1 MTGYGSVRVDRPGFA
16 AEIELRSVNNRY
28 LKILAKLADEL
39 APYQALMEEAIRSR
53 VARGSVFLNVY
64 FERKRASDL
73 YEIDGEVVRKY
84 LRQIRRLEKDLHSRA
99 ASDVRDILTLPGVAR
114 ARESALVRSKEIGDA
129 LASGVQK
136 AAARLD
142 ATRIREGR
150 AIAASLRRSAKK
162 VEGLLRMVRRKAPE
176 VPRRYRD
183 RLEERLGQLLPGGVP
198 PVEKADLLREMA
210 IYADRADITE
220 EIERLSAHLEAFEET
235 LTRGGVIGRELDFL
249 LQEMFR
255 EANTMAVKCSSLDL
269 APIIVA
275 MKSEVDRLKEQV
287 QNVE

>member
-1 MTGYGSVRVDRPGFA
+1 MTGYGSVRVDSARFA

-28 LKILAKLADEL
+28 LKIIAKLADEV
-39 APYQALMEEAIRSR
+39 APYQAAMEEVIRAH

-64 FERKRASDL
+64 FERKHASDL
-73 YEIDGEVVRKY
+73 YDIDGEVVRKY
-84 LRQIRRLEKDLHSRA
+84 LRQIRHLEKELESKT
-99 ASDVRDILTLPGVAR
+99 ASDVRDIIELPGVAR
-114 ARESALVRSKEIGDA
+114 AREGALARSKEVDDMLSA
-129 LASGVQK
+129 GVEK
-136 AAARLD
+136 AAAKLD

-150 AIAASLRRSAKK
+150 AIGASLRRSAKK
-162 VEGLLRMVRRKAPE
+162 IEGFLRTIRREAPE

-198 PVEKADLLREMA
+198 SVDKADLLREMT

-220 EIERLSAHLEAFEET
+220 EIERLEAHLAAFDET
-235 LTRGGVIGRELDFL
+235 LTRGGVVGRELDFL

-255 EANTMAVKCSSLDL
+255 EANTMAVKCSSLAL
-269 APIIVA
+269 ASVIVS